1 MARIY
6 QFSHLEQVCQRRI
19 HVGFRYGVCGCV
31 QIPRRSISHGG
42 YCAAILSIARLYLLA
57 SRLSFLGLRAATTF
71 GAGGFDV
78 LNLSSPRLEFLLSA
92 GVDGVNGVDVSG
104 GLGVTVARGPE
115 SLARG

>member
-1 MARIY
+1 MLASAMGFAAASRY
-6 QFSHLEQVCQRRI
+6 LAAQFRT
-19 HVGFRYGVCGCV
+19 
-31 QIPRRSISHGG
+31 GG

-104 GLGVTVARGPE
+104 GLGATVARGPE